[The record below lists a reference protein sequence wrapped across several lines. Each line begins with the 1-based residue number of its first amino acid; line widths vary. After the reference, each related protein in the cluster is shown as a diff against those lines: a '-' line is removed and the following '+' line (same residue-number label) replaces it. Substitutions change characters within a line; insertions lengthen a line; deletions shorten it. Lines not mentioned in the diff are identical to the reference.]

1 VSTRS
6 TTDVSWTRRLDGFVV
21 LGSALMLAGVTSLF
35 AFTAGPAFAAPATVN
50 LNSATSY
57 AVLAGTTITNTGSSV
72 ISGDIGLSPG
82 TALTGFPPGTQS
94 SGTQH
99 ITDASAATA
108 QTDLTAAYVDAS
120 TRTPATAIPA
130 DLGGQTLTAGVYAAP
145 SSLGI
150 TGTLILNGANDPNS
164 VFIIQAPSA
173 LTTASASSVVLEG
186 RAQACNVFWQV
197 TSSAT
202 LGTNSTFVGTIIALS
217 SITLTTGANVQ
228 GRVLARNGA
237 VTLDGNQVTVPTCA
251 APVVTTTT
259 TTIAPT
265 TTTIAPTTTTI
276 APTTT
281 TTERR
286 TTTTVPIIPIGAPG
300 TGFGGTAGGG
310 SSPLVP
316 WGLGA
321 LSVILGAGAAG
332 YGLRRHRLTSS
343 PSHGNGETRNR

>member
-1 VSTRS
+1 
-6 TTDVSWTRRLDGFVV
+6 
-21 LGSALMLAGVTSLF
+21 MLAGVTSLF

-57 AVLAGTTITNTGSSV
+57 AILAGTTITNTGSSV
-72 ISGDIGLSPG
+72 IAGDIGLSPG

-94 SGTQH
+94 SGSQH

-130 DLGGQTLTAGVYAAP
+130 DLGGQTLTAGIYAAP
-145 SSLGI
+145 SSLGV
-150 TGTLILNGANDPNS
+150 TGTLTLNGAGDATS
-164 VFIIQAPSA
+164 VFIIQAPST
-173 LTTASASSVVLEG
+173 LTTASASSVILENG
-186 RAQACNVFWQV
+186 AQACNVFWQV

-251 APVVTTTT
+251 AAVTTTTT

-265 TTTIAPTTTTI
+265 TTTTI

-281 TTERR
+281 TTAPPR

-343 PSHGNGETRNR
+343 PSHGNGETRER

>member
-1 VSTRS
+1 MPTR
-6 TTDVSWTRRLDGFVV
+6 TTTSVSWTRRLDGFVV

-57 AVLAGTTITNTGSSV
+57 AILAGTTITNTGSSV
-72 ISGDIGLSPG
+72 IAGDIGLSPG

-94 SGTQH
+94 SGSQH

-130 DLGGQTLTAGVYAAP
+130 DLGGQTLTAGIYAAP
-145 SSLGI
+145 SSLGV
-150 TGTLILNGANDPNS
+150 TGTLTLNGAGDATS
-164 VFIIQAPSA
+164 VFIIQAPST
-173 LTTASASSVVLEG
+173 LTTASASSVILENG
-186 RAQACNVFWQV
+186 AQACNVFWQV

-251 APVVTTTT
+251 AAVTTTTT

-265 TTTIAPTTTTI
+265 TTTTI

-281 TTERR
+281 TTTTAPPR

-321 LSVILGAGAAG
+321 LSVILGAGVAG

-343 PSHGNGETRNR
+343 PSHGNGETRAR

>member
-1 VSTRS
+1 VPTR
-6 TTDVSWTRRLDGFVV
+6 TTTSVSWTRRLDGFVV

-57 AVLAGTTITNTGSSV
+57 AILAGTTITNTGSSV
-72 ISGDIGLSPG
+72 IAGDIGLSPG

-94 SGTQH
+94 SGSQH

-130 DLGGQTLTAGVYAAP
+130 DLGGQTLTAGIYAAP
-145 SSLGI
+145 SSLGV
-150 TGTLILNGANDPNS
+150 TGTLTLNGAGDATS
-164 VFIIQAPSA
+164 VFIIQAPST
-173 LTTASASSVVLEG
+173 LTTASASSVILENG
-186 RAQACNVFWQV
+186 AQACNVFWQV

-251 APVVTTTT
+251 AAVTTTTT

-265 TTTIAPTTTTI
+265 TTTTI

-281 TTERR
+281 TTAPPR

-321 LSVILGAGAAG
+321 LSVILGAGVAG

-343 PSHGNGETRNR
+343 PNRGNGETRNR

>member
-1 VSTRS
+1 VPTRS
-6 TTDVSWTRRLDGFVV
+6 TTSVSWTRRLDGFVV

-57 AVLAGTTITNTGSSV
+57 AILAGTTITNTGSSV
-72 ISGDIGLSPG
+72 IAGDIGLSPG

-94 SGTQH
+94 SGSQH

-130 DLGGQTLTAGVYAAP
+130 DLGGQTLTAGIYAAP
-145 SSLGI
+145 SSLGV
-150 TGTLILNGANDPNS
+150 TGTLTLNGAGDATS
-164 VFIIQAPSA
+164 VFIIQAPST
-173 LTTASASSVVLEG
+173 LTTASASSVILENG
-186 RAQACNVFWQV
+186 AQACNVFWQV

-251 APVVTTTT
+251 AAVTTTTT

-265 TTTIAPTTTTI
+265 TTTTI

-281 TTERR
+281 TTAPPR

-321 LSVILGAGAAG
+321 LSVILGAGVAG

-343 PSHGNGETRNR
+343 PSHGNGETRER

>member
-1 VSTRS
+1 MSTRS
-6 TTDVSWTRRLDGFVV
+6 TTNISWTRRLDGFVV

-57 AVLAGTTITNTGSSV
+57 AILAGTTITNTGSSV
-72 ISGDIGLSPG
+72 IAGDIGLSPG
-82 TALTGFPPGTQS
+82 TALTGFPPGSQS
-94 SGTQH
+94 SGTPH
-99 ITDASAATA
+99 ITDANAATA

-130 DLGGQTLTAGVYAAP
+130 DLGGQTLTAGIYAAP
-145 SSLGI
+145 SSLGV
-150 TGTLILNGANDPNS
+150 TGTLTLNGAGDSTS

-173 LTTASASSVVLEG
+173 LTTASASSVVLENG
-186 RAQACNVFWQV
+186 AQACNVFWQV

-237 VTLDGNQVTVPTCA
+237 VTLDGNQITVPTCA
-251 APVVTTTT
+251 APVTTTTTIAPTTTTTT

-265 TTTIAPTTTTI
+265 TTTTAP
-276 APTTT
+276 PS
-281 TTERR
+281 

-310 SSPLVP
+310 SSPLAP

-343 PSHGNGETRNR
+343 PSRGNGETRHR